1 VLFLVIYILT
11 LVGNLLIIMLVA
23 KSQSLQSPMYFF
35 LSQVS
40 VCDLLLT
47 SSITPNMLHVIIN
60 GGSTISVTGCI
71 TQFYFYGFS
80 IAAECLL
87 LTVMSYDR
95 YLAICKPLHYISIMD
110 LKRQIHLS
118 VGSWLLAFLDL
129 LITMIFVVELKFCG
143 PSVVDHYFCDLAPL
157 LDLSCSDNTIL
168 KILEI
173 AVAFLFALLPFVF
186 IIFTYISIFT
196 TIFGI
201 PSTSDRLRAFSTCSS
216 HLIVVSIYYGTLLA
230 VYMTPSQGRSLNVN
244 KLISLLNTTGAPF
257 LNPIIYSL
265 RNRDIKKAL
274 RKFLFCFKEN

>member
-35 LSQVS
+35 LSQLS

-47 SSITPNMLHVIIN
+47 SNISPNMLHVIIN

-71 TQFYFYGFS
+71 IQLSFYGFS

-110 LKRQIHLS
+110 LKLQIHLS
-118 VGSWLLAFLDL
+118 VGSWLLALLDL
-129 LITMIFVVELKFCG
+129 LITMIFVGKLQFCG
-143 PSVVDHYFCDLAPL
+143 PLVVDHYFCDLAPL
-157 LDLSCSDNTIL
+157 LSLSCSDNTIL
-168 KILEI
+168 EILEL
-173 AVAFLFALLPFVF
+173 AVPFLYAVLPFVF
-186 IIFTYISIFT
+186 IISTYISIFT

-201 PSTSDRLRAFSTCSS
+201 PSSSDRFKAFSTCSS
-216 HLIVVSIYYGTLLA
+216 HLVVVSIYYGTIIA
-230 VYMTPSQGRSLNVN
+230 VYMAPSQGQSLNV
-244 KLISLLNTTGAPF
+244 KKFISLLNTTGAPF
-257 LNPIIYSL
+257 LNPVIYSL

-274 RKFLFCFKEN
+274 RKFLLCFKEN